1 MYRNTC
7 RKKHLLKRF
16 LATALSAVMLCTA
29 LPLTPQ
35 TAKAAAPYVSLR
47 TRFKTLQT
55 GQSSRMT
62 LKNNKI
68 GWKITK
74 VATAD
79 RTIAMVYGRTEDGFM
94 IKGKSVGRTTVRA
107 RLKTTS
113 RKKHTS
119 KLVRCRVNVTAP
131 KEQDQLQTQATVS
144 SQEELLAALA
154 QKSIRTLTIQ
164 TPKSGKLT
172 IPKGMYTNVALT
184 VDAPVA
190 DIENYGVFQSVTI
203 QSIKPDTWTERAVGN
218 TLRVLAQAARI
229 VVEKGARLK
238 SVLFAKAEAKVK
250 LEVNGA
256 VDQVT
261 VSEKTELEISGSPEN
276 VPEVSIEE
284 SASGT
289 ELVSKVPV
297 NVTLN
302 ASADITFQKG
312 AEKSTV
318 ICRSK
323 ADLKL
328 VNETTAS
335 IKVTKPDG
343 SVEIVSSRVPIYQ
356 FSREYSEST
365 PTVTTPTVTTRPAIT
380 PTGPAVSGPG
390 NASGD
395 EGTQEGEKP
404 FFSMNVQEIGELL
417 PKVIKAETAYTV
429 SKQAVKLQ
437 GDFTVV
443 TASGILSF
451 QLREDPQALPEG
463 VYVEWSGEGLSN
475 NGAGGWERLEG
486 DSPVF
491 TLDEYTYVNDSYWW
505 PTKEESYIGP
515 VIQLRFQ
522 SDTMNVRMSPIE
534 VILPSV
540 DANYVL
546 ILKEGEMYFERYT
559 YMKIKPLQLTKV
571 TWMLGRRWA
580 MHPDVMQ
587 MVEVIEYQQHEPI
600 E

>member
-1 MYRNTC
+1 MHQLTH
-7 RKKHLLKRF
+7 RKKSLLKRC
-16 LATALSAVMLCTA
+16 LAAALSTVMLCTA
-29 LPLTPQ
+29 LPLTPY
-35 TAKAAAPYVSLR
+35 TAQAAAPYVSLR

-62 LKNNKI
+62 LKNNTA

-119 KLVRCRVNVTAP
+119 KLVKCRVNVTAP
-131 KEQDQLQTQATVS
+131 KEQEQLQTQAAVS

-164 TPKSGKLT
+164 TPKSEKLT

-184 VDAPVA
+184 VDAPAA

-203 QSIKPDTWTERAVGN
+203 QSIKPDTWTECAVGN

-238 SVLFAKAEAKVK
+238 SVLFAKAEAKAK
-250 LEVNGA
+250 LEINGA
-256 VDQVT
+256 IDQVT

-289 ELVSKVPV
+289 VLVSKAPV
-297 NVTLN
+297 NVTLD

-323 ADLKL
+323 AVLKL
-328 VNETTAS
+328 MNETTAS

-343 SVEIVSSRVPIYQ
+343 SVEMVSSRVPIYQ
-356 FSREYSEST
+356 FRHEYSESM
-365 PTVTTPTVTTRPAIT
+365 PTVTTPTVTTKPAVT

-390 NASGD
+390 NGSGD
-395 EGTQEGEKP
+395 EGAQEGEKP
-404 FFSMNVQEIGELL
+404 VFSMDVGKIGEFL
-417 PKVIKAETAYTV
+417 PKVIKAETAYAV

-443 TASGILSF
+443 TASGIVSF
-451 QLREDPQALPEG
+451 QLREAPQALPEG

-475 NGAGGWERLEG
+475 HGAGGWERLEG

-491 TLDEYTYVNDSYWW
+491 TLDEYIYVNKGIWLTGED
-505 PTKEESYIGP
+505 SYIGP

-522 SDTMNVRMSPIE
+522 SDTMKVRMSPIE

-540 DANYVL
+540 DTNYVFL
-546 ILKEGEMYFERYT
+546 LKEGEMYYDRYT
-559 YMKIKPLQLTKV
+559 YMKIKPLPLTEVK
-571 TWMLGRRWA
+571 WLLGGRWA
-580 MHPDVMQ
+580 MTPHVMH
-587 MVEVIEYQQHEPI
+587 MVEVIEFQQHEPV

>member
-343 SVEIVSSRVPIYQ
+343 SVEMVSSRVPIYQ
-356 FSREYSEST
+356 LSHEYSES
-365 PTVTTPTVTTRPAIT
+365 TPTVTTRPAIT

>member
-1 MYRNTC
+1 M
-7 RKKHLLKRF
+7 
-16 LATALSAVMLCTA
+16 
-29 LPLTPQ
+29 
-35 TAKAAAPYVSLR
+35 
-47 TRFKTLQT
+47 
-55 GQSSRMT
+55 
-62 LKNNKI
+62 
-68 GWKITK
+68 
-74 VATAD
+74 
-79 RTIAMVYGRTEDGFM
+79 
-94 IKGKSVGRTTVRA
+94 
-107 RLKTTS
+107 
-113 RKKHTS
+113 
-119 KLVRCRVNVTAP
+119 
-131 KEQDQLQTQATVS
+131 
-144 SQEELLAALA
+144 AALA

-343 SVEIVSSRVPIYQ
+343 SVEMVSSRVPIYQ
-356 FSREYSEST
+356 FSHEYSES
-365 PTVTTPTVTTRPAIT
+365 TPTVTTRPAIT

-505 PTKEESYIGP
+505 PTEEESYIGP

>member
-1 MYRNTC
+1 M
-7 RKKHLLKRF
+7 
-16 LATALSAVMLCTA
+16 
-29 LPLTPQ
+29 
-35 TAKAAAPYVSLR
+35 
-47 TRFKTLQT
+47 
-55 GQSSRMT
+55 
-62 LKNNKI
+62 
-68 GWKITK
+68 
-74 VATAD
+74 
-79 RTIAMVYGRTEDGFM
+79 
-94 IKGKSVGRTTVRA
+94 
-107 RLKTTS
+107 
-113 RKKHTS
+113 
-119 KLVRCRVNVTAP
+119 
-131 KEQDQLQTQATVS
+131 
-144 SQEELLAALA
+144 
-154 QKSIRTLTIQ
+154 
-164 TPKSGKLT
+164 
-172 IPKGMYTNVALT
+172 
-184 VDAPVA
+184 
-190 DIENYGVFQSVTI
+190 
-203 QSIKPDTWTERAVGN
+203 
-218 TLRVLAQAARI
+218 
-229 VVEKGARLK
+229 
-238 SVLFAKAEAKVK
+238 
-250 LEVNGA
+250 
-256 VDQVT
+256 
-261 VSEKTELEISGSPEN
+261 
-276 VPEVSIEE
+276 
-284 SASGT
+284 
-289 ELVSKVPV
+289 
-297 NVTLN
+297 
-302 ASADITFQKG
+302 
-312 AEKSTV
+312 
-318 ICRSK
+318 
-323 ADLKL
+323 

-343 SVEIVSSRVPIYQ
+343 SVEMVSSRVPIYQ
-356 FSREYSEST
+356 FSHEYSEST

>member
-1 MYRNTC
+1 
-7 RKKHLLKRF
+7 
-16 LATALSAVMLCTA
+16 
-29 LPLTPQ
+29 
-35 TAKAAAPYVSLR
+35 
-47 TRFKTLQT
+47 
-55 GQSSRMT
+55 MT

-203 QSIKPDTWTERAVGN
+203 LSIKPDTWTERAVGN

-343 SVEIVSSRVPIYQ
+343 SVEMVSSRVPIYQ
-356 FSREYSEST
+356 LSHEYSEST

-404 FFSMNVQEIGELL
+404 LFWMNVQEIGELL
-417 PKVIKAETAYTV
+417 PKVIKAETAYAV
-429 SKQAVKLQ
+429 SKQAVKYQNDL
-437 GDFTVV
+437 GVV
-443 TASGILSF
+443 TASGIVSF

-486 DSPVF
+486 DSAVF
-491 TLDEYTYVNDSYWW
+491 TLDEYTYVKKGAW
-505 PTKEESYIGP
+505 PTLREGYMGP
-515 VIQLRFQ
+515 HIQLRIQ
-522 SDTMNVRMSPIE
+522 SDIMDVRMLPIE

-540 DANYVL
+540 DANYV
-546 ILKEGEMYFERYT
+546 
-559 YMKIKPLQLTKV
+559 
-571 TWMLGRRWA
+571 
-580 MHPDVMQ
+580 
-587 MVEVIEYQQHEPI
+587 
-600 E
+600 

>member
-328 VNETTAS
+328 VNETT
-335 IKVTKPDG
+335 
-343 SVEIVSSRVPIYQ
+343 
-356 FSREYSEST
+356 
-365 PTVTTPTVTTRPAIT
+365 
-380 PTGPAVSGPG
+380 
-390 NASGD
+390 
-395 EGTQEGEKP
+395 
-404 FFSMNVQEIGELL
+404 EIGRAH
-417 PKVIKAETAYTV
+417 V
-429 SKQAVKLQ
+429 
-437 GDFTVV
+437 
-443 TASGILSF
+443 
-451 QLREDPQALPEG
+451 
-463 VYVEWSGEGLSN
+463 
-475 NGAGGWERLEG
+475 
-486 DSPVF
+486 
-491 TLDEYTYVNDSYWW
+491 
-505 PTKEESYIGP
+505 
-515 VIQLRFQ
+515 
-522 SDTMNVRMSPIE
+522 
-534 VILPSV
+534 
-540 DANYVL
+540 
-546 ILKEGEMYFERYT
+546 
-559 YMKIKPLQLTKV
+559 
-571 TWMLGRRWA
+571 
-580 MHPDVMQ
+580 
-587 MVEVIEYQQHEPI
+587 
-600 E
+600 